1 VELGNHARMLRKD
14 FVELPR
20 GPCVVIACHPTKN
33 ADEDNLQP
41 RGGGAYVA
49 ELDGNLTC
57 IKQRGEEVAEL
68 HWQTKFRGPN
78 FAPMTFKFKTVT
90 DHPLLKDK
98 DGDPLPTVVAMALS
112 EQDKLRLTNKARRSQ
127 DAVLIVLPR
136 HVDSSLADIAG
147 VLGWRDKKGEP
158 ARMKV
163 HRALEALKAQKLVKK
178 HRGCWK
184 LTTAGEKEA
193 ERLTAGLEIEPG
205 AETTD
210 DAFEGE
216 EGEE

>member
-1 VELGNHARMLRKD
+1 
-14 FVELPR
+14 
-20 GPCVVIACHPTKN
+20 
-33 ADEDNLQP
+33 
-41 RGGGAYVA
+41 VA

-57 IKQRGEEVAEL
+57 IKQRGEDVAEL
-68 HWQTKFRGPN
+68 HWQTKFRCPN

-98 DGDPLPTVVAMALS
+98 DGDPLPTVVAQALS
-112 EQDKLRLTNKARRSQ
+112 EQDKLRLTSNARRNQ
-127 DAVLIVLPR
+127 NAVLAVLPR

-158 ARMKV
+158 AKMKV
-163 HRALEALKAQKLVKK
+163 HRTLEALRDQRLVKK

-193 ERLTAGLEIEPG
+193 ERLTAGLEIESG
-205 AETTD
+205 VETTD
-210 DAFEGE
+210 DAFMGE